1 MALTQE
7 QNDQLTRTDRGTLM
21 GDLFRRYWVPA
32 LLADE
37 IAEPDCPPVRV
48 KLLGERLVAFRD
60 TNGRIGLIG
69 EFCAHRGVSLW
80 FGRNEECGLRC
91 PYHGWKYDVN
101 GQCVDLPSEPEE
113 SGMRGRIKL
122 VSYPC
127 IEQGGVVWTY
137 MGPPELKPAPPELE
151 WTLVRPEQRFASKRL
166 QECNYLQAIEGGIDS
181 SHVSFLH
188 SGALNRD
195 PLFKGGKER
204 SNRYNLTDR
213 MPVFDVVE
221 YEGGLL
227 IGARRQAD
235 NDRWYWRITPFIMPW
250 HSLIPPRAGH
260 PIGGHAWVPI
270 DDENCWAWSINYHPN
285 RALTAEELQAMKEGK
300 GIHVQYVPG
309 TFIPLANKGNDY
321 LMDRSTQKSG
331 HNYSGVEGIAMQDA
345 SLQESMGPIQDRTR
359 ENLCSTD
366 NGIIL
371 MRRMLLKAGKD
382 NRDGKTLPGLNP
394 KSQRV
399 RSCAI
404 ELPKDVKFKD
414 GARDGLFRELNTD
427 PVTV

>member
-7 QNDQLTRTDRGTLM
+7 QNDQLTRTNRGTLL
-21 GDLFRRYWVPA
+21 GDLFRRYWIPA
-32 LLADE
+32 LLAEE

-48 KLLGERLVAFRD
+48 KLLGEPLVAFRD
-60 TNGRIGLIG
+60 TNGRIGLIS

-122 VSYPC
+122 TSYPC
-127 IEQGGVVWTY
+127 IEQGGVIWTY
-137 MGPPELKPAPPELE
+137 MGPPELKPEPPGLE
-151 WTLVRPEQRFASKRL
+151 WTLVPPANRFVSKRL

-188 SGALNRD
+188 RGALNTD

-204 SNRYNLTDR
+204 ANQYNLNDR
-213 MPVFDVVE
+213 MPVFEVVDF
-221 YEGGLL
+221 EGGLL
-227 IGARRQAD
+227 IGARRRAGD
-235 NDRWYWRITPFIMPW
+235 DRYYWRITPFIMPW
-250 HSLIPPRAGH
+250 HTLIPPRAGH

-270 DDENCWAWSINYHPN
+270 DDENCWSWSINYHPN
-285 RALTAEELQAMKEGK
+285 RALTADELGAMKEGK
-300 GIHVQYVPG
+300 GIHCKYVPG
-309 TFIPLANKGNDY
+309 TFIPLANKSNDY
-321 LMDRSTQKSG
+321 LMDRRSQKSG
-331 HNYSGVEGIAMQDA
+331 ATFSGVEGFAMQDA
-345 SLQESMGPIQDRTR
+345 SIQESMGPIQDRTR

-371 MRRMLLKAGKD
+371 MRRLLLKAGKD
-382 NRDGKTLPGLNP
+382 NRDGKALPGMKP
-394 KSQRV
+394 ATQRV

-404 ELPKDVKFKD
+404 ELPRDVKFKD

-427 PVTV
+427 PVSV

>member
-1 MALTQE
+1 MAMTQE
-7 QNDQLTRTDRGTLM
+7 QNEQLCRTNRGTLM
-21 GDLFRRYWVPA
+21 GDLFRRYWIPA
-32 LLADE
+32 LLAE
-37 IAEPDCPPVRV
+37 EVAERDGAPVRV
-48 KLLGERLVAFRD
+48 QLLGEKLVAFRD
-60 TNGRIGLIG
+60 TEGRLGLIS

-122 VSYPC
+122 ASYPC
-127 IEQGGVVWTY
+127 VEQGGVIWTY
-137 MGPPELKPAPPELE
+137 MGPPELKPALPALE
-151 WTLVRPEQRFASKRL
+151 WTLVPPASRFASKRL

-204 SNRYNLTDR
+204 ANRYNLTDR

-235 NDRWYWRITPFIMPW
+235 GDRWYWRITPFIMPW

-270 DDENCWAWSINYHPN
+270 DDENCWAWSVNYHPN
-285 RALTAEELQAMKEGK
+285 RALTTEELKAMKEGQ
-300 GIHVQYVPG
+300 GIHVKYVPG
-309 TFIPLANKGNDY
+309 TFIPLANKGNGY

-371 MRRMLLKAGKD
+371 MRRMLLKAAKD
-382 NRDGKTLPGLNP
+382 NRDGKPLPGLDP

-404 ELPKDVKFKD
+404 ELPKSVKFKD
-414 GARDGLFRELNTD
+414 GAHDGLFRELNTD
-427 PVTV
+427 PVSV